1 MTDTRQVLE
10 EAFKVIH
17 PAPRPIRHAYQ
28 PDGSHWPG
36 DGIGPYTEEYGA
48 WSKVLARFR
57 RFLDAEAWTDAAL
70 MLVPEGWEWAYL
82 DNAAIVRE
90 AGTLKHAYGNA
101 PIPAL
106 AIAQAALRAQEAG
119 DEG

>member
-10 EAFKVIH
+10 EAFDVVF
-17 PAPRPIRHAYQ
+17 PV
-28 PDGSHWPG
+28 PG
-36 DGIGPYTEEYGA
+36 ITASNERRCKWQEDFD
-48 WSKVLARFR
+48 KFF

-70 MLVPEGWEWAYL
+70 CLVPEEWEWAYL

-101 PIPAL
+101 PVPAL

-119 DEG
+119 DV